1 MCTSG
6 KFRSG
11 PRKIAL
17 LKYFKHIEPSKEE
30 RIQGVLPKPDGLG
43 MSNAELRD
51 SLLYNHLLLNAQY
64 TGVTPTFYIK
74 ALCLVTNV
82 QQL

>member
-1 MCTSG
+1 MYTSG
-6 KFRSG
+6 MFHSD
-11 PRKIAL
+11 PRKMAL

-30 RIQGVLPKPDGLG
+30 TIQGVLPKPVGLG
-43 MSNAELRD
+43 TSNAKLRD
-51 SLLYNHLLLNAQY
+51 SSLYNYLLLNAQY
-64 TGVTPTFYIK
+64 TGATPTFYIK

>member
-1 MCTSG
+1 MFHSG
-6 KFRSG
+6 LQKM
-11 PRKIAL
+11 AL

-43 MSNAELRD
+43 MSNAKLRD
-51 SLLYNHLLLNAQY
+51 SSLYNHLLLNARY
-64 TGVTPTFYIK
+64 MGTPPTFYIK